1 VYFQVGAAGFFAFL
15 LALARASAWLTFVPP
30 FSTTAVPAIVKF
42 GLAAA
47 LSLAVSAQ
55 FAATAGTGSLTTG
68 EFVGDIVVQGATGAA
83 LGLITSLLLSALTSA
98 GALTDMSSGLS
109 AAQSFNPFSGTVNPI
124 TANTYTLLATTLLFA
139 TQGYLLVVKGFL
151 TSFQAVG
158 LTSKGARLLGTAL
171 VSDVGFFFL
180 AAVEVAAPVIAAM
193 FLAYV
198 ALGLL
203 TRAAPQLNVMALGFG
218 INIAIAFVVITA
230 CLPLLPGA
238 VSTLVVRAVRDGL
251 GVLGISP

>member
-1 VYFQVGAAGFFAFL
+1 MAVQLGAAGLFAFL
-15 LALARASAWLTFVPP
+15 LALARASAWLAFAPP
-30 FSTTAVPAIVKF
+30 FSTSAIPAVVKF

-47 LSLAVSAQ
+47 LALAVSAQ
-55 FAATAGTGSLTTG
+55 FAGVAGTASLITAS
-68 EFVGDIVVQGATGAA
+68 FIGDVVAQVATGAA
-83 LGLITSLLLSALTSA
+83 LGFVTSIFMSVLSSA
-98 GALTDMSSGLS
+98 GALMDVSSGLS
-109 AAQSFNPFSGTVNPI
+109 AAQSFNPLSGTVNPV
-124 TANTYTLLATTLLFA
+124 TANTYTLLGTTLLFS

-158 LTSKGARLLGTAL
+158 LTAGPAGLLGPAL
-171 VSDVGFFFL
+171 VSEVGFFFL
-180 AAVEVAAPVIAAM
+180 AAVEMAAPLIAAM

-218 INIAIAFVVITA
+218 INIALGFVVVTA

-238 VSTLVVRAVRDGL
+238 VSTLVDRSVRDGL
-251 GVLGISP
+251 GLLGVHP